1 MVLMKGKK
9 VLVTGGAGFLG
20 SHLCEGLLAAEADVR
35 VLDTF
40 SSGRAGNLSGYPG
53 SLEIFT
59 GDISDEGDVGRA
71 AQGVDV
77 IIHAAFPMPV
87 RERSMETKHIGAALA
102 GLFNLLKEAVARE
115 ALFVYFSS
123 IAVYGDQRYIPVDE
137 EHPCEPVTLY
147 GAVKLAG
154 EHFCRA
160 LAKSPG
166 LRYVILR
173 IADIYGP
180 RNSRVSTPVKFLLQA
195 MRKENIVVH
204 GSGRQSRT
212 YTYAGDL
219 VDAVLKVIINPAAHG
234 RIFNIAGDEAVS
246 IYELALAVREVTGG
260 KVDIILA
267 PGEPAD
273 DRKLVIDG
281 SKAKRILGFQPRI
294 KLAEG
299 LSLTYR
305 WLGNN
310 PLYYG

>member
-1 MVLMKGKK
+1 MVFMSGKK

-20 SHLCEGLLAAEADVR
+20 SHLCEGLLAAGAEVR

-40 SSGRAGNLSGYPG
+40 SSGRKDNLNGCPG
-53 SLEIFT
+53 RLEIIT
-59 GDISDEGDVGRA
+59 GDISGEEDVGRA
-71 AQGVDV
+71 ARDVDV

-102 GLFNLLKEAVARE
+102 GLFNLLKEAAARE
-115 ALFVYFSS
+115 ALFIYFSS
-123 IAVYGDQRYIPVDE
+123 IAVYGDQQYIPIDE
-137 EHPCEPVTLY
+137 EHPCEPATLY

-154 EHFCRA
+154 EHFCRT
-160 LAKSPG
+160 LAKIPG

-195 MRKENIVVH
+195 IRKENIVVH

-212 YTYAGDL
+212 YTYVGDL
-219 VDAVLKVIINPAAHG
+219 VDAVLKAVVNPAAPG
-234 RIFNIAGDEAVS
+234 RVFNIAGDEAVS
-246 IYELALAVREVTGG
+246 IYELALAARKAAGNEVD
-260 KVDIILA
+260 VVFA

-273 DRKLVIDG
+273 DRKLVICG
-281 SKAKRILGFQPRI
+281 SRAKKLLGFQPRI

-299 LSLTYR
+299 LSSTCR
-305 WLGNN
+305 WLRDN
-310 PLYYG
+310 PSYYG